1 MEFDWSSPAFDTSA
15 APLQEIEEAFE
26 DPFSI
31 RLLPD
36 DTAGGTS
43 RYCLLGRALSGLG
56 IFAVFRTDGKSYR
69 VIAARPMSSEEEV
82 FYDRKNAEF
91 ST

>member
-1 MEFDWSSPAFDTSA
+1 MEFDWSSPVFNTSVT
-15 APLQEIEEAFE
+15 PLQEIEEAFE

-36 DTAGGTS
+36 DSAGGTS
-43 RYCLLGRALSGLG
+43 RYCLLGRALGGLG

-69 VIAARPMSSEEEV
+69 VIAARPMSEEEEA
-82 FYDRKNAEF
+82 FYERKNAEMAG
-91 ST
+91 